1 VALVVR
7 QLVHRQLL
15 QVSEILTFLVLQSR
29 LLVEALNGSSLD
41 GFVLDLVKQVLVL
54 GLVICNVPIVARGHE
69 LVARGAV
76 SELEVYETIAP
87 LFVVQLVQTVLV
99 ENVLALQVDDRLR
112 GQVLAP
118 ADAAEGI
125 LVLP

>member
-1 VALVVR
+1 
-7 QLVHRQLL
+7 
-15 QVSEILTFLVLQSR
+15 
-29 LLVEALNGSSLD
+29 
-41 GFVLDLVKQVLVL
+41 
-54 GLVICNVPIVARGHE
+54 
-69 LVARGAV
+69 V